1 MNISIL
7 SLCQAHSIYI
17 FWAKVTLWLL
27 FFFLH
32 IQKPL
37 KGMKFFSIKSFQ
49 KKKNAMGSTMPIR
62 QWNWSQSVEDQF
74 YTFVHVCYFTFCY
87 TKNWV
92 TQ

>member
-49 KKKNAMGSTMPIR
+49 KKKICYGVHHAYQTMELESVSRGS
-62 QWNWSQSVEDQF
+62 VL
-74 YTFVHVCYFTFCY
+74 HVCARLLFYFLLH
-87 TKNWV
+87 
-92 TQ
+92 